1 MQRLITS
8 FALLGALSLGACGKP
23 DPATRQAE
31 NPPPAAER
39 KCPDQSIKD
48 SSDPCSPHYYKPVKG
63 SFKGQ
68 KTF

>member
-1 MQRLITS
+1 MQRLTIA
-8 FALLGALSLGACGKP
+8 FALLGLLSLGACGKP
-23 DPATRQAE
+23 DQADRKAE

-39 KCPDQSIKD
+39 KCPDPSIKD

>member
-8 FALLGALSLGACGKP
+8 FALLGLLSLGACGKP
-23 DPATRQAE
+23 DQADRKAE
-31 NPPPAAER
+31 SPPPAAGR
-39 KCPDQSIKD
+39 KCPDPSIKD
-48 SSDPCSPHYYKPVKG
+48 SSDPCSSNYYKPVKG